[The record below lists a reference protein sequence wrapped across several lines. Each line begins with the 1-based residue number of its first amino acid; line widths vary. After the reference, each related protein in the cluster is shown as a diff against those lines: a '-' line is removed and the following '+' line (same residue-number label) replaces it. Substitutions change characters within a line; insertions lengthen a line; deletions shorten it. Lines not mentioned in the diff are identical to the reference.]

1 MWMSCYPLLRD
12 NIDNKGELMKD
23 FLQLYNLVH
32 LFLQLWYVKM
42 HCVLMMAVT
51 RTEKTFQD

>member
-12 NIDNKGELMKD
+12 SIDNKGELMKD

-42 HCVLMMAVT
+42 HRVLMMAVT

>member
-12 NIDNKGELMKD
+12 SIDNKGELMKN

-42 HCVLMMAVT
+42 HRVLMMAVT
-51 RTEKTFQD
+51 RTEKTF